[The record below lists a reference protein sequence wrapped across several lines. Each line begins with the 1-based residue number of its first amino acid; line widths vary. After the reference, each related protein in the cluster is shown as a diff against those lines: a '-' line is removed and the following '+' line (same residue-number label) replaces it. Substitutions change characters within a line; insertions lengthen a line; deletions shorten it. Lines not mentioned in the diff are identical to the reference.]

1 MRVSN
6 FKIMPQTKQKKSE
19 LIEELKK
26 LFDKASILV
35 FVNFHGLSVAKERKL
50 RKVFRL
56 SEIKYKVSKKTLL
69 KRVLD
74 AVGFTDV
81 PKLEGEVGVAAGYGE
96 TILPPQVIAKFIKE
110 EKEGLRIIGGV
121 YESKYVDDGVIKRL
135 ASIPTK
141 EVLLTQLA
149 FILSQPMAGLAR
161 AFNEVS
167 KKMETK

>member
-1 MRVSN
+1 
-6 FKIMPQTKQKKSE
+6 MPQTKQKKSE

-81 PKLEGEVGVAAGYGE
+81 PKLEGEVGVAAGWQDWRARLMRFQKKWKQSRSNYKLK
-96 TILPPQVIAKFIKE
+96 TINYKLFIWQ
-110 EKEGLRIIGGV
+110 I
-121 YESKYVDDGVIKRL
+121 
-135 ASIPTK
+135 
-141 EVLLTQLA
+141 
-149 FILSQPMAGLAR
+149 
-161 AFNEVS
+161 
-167 KKMETK
+167 